1 MSLIHTDLPCRLRV
15 CRSRVTRGC
24 VPPAGCWC
32 RRPPTCRKLS
42 RSAAPFPN
50 CCRICRVHPFPPSS
64 SYQASGTIR
73 RPKPTAGDDEEDED
87 DEPELPPEFRVKNF
101 AATRG
106 DFLASLRAFDVSARA
121 SEEASATGA
130 DDDDE
135 KSEGGGG
142 GGTKGMEQAPAV
154 VAIVKVHL

>member
-1 MSLIHTDLPCRLRV
+1 MPKAVKVGRANPL
-15 CRSRVTRGC
+15 CRSI
-24 VPPAGCWC
+24 PHSPHS
-32 RRPPTCRKLS
+32 PS
-42 RSAAPFPN
+42 R
-50 CCRICRVHPFPPSS
+50 
-64 SYQASGTIR
+64 QASGTIR
-73 RPKPTAGDDEEDED
+73 RAKPTAGDDEEDED

-135 KSEGGGG
+135 KSEGGQGG
-142 GGTKGMEQAPAV
+142 GGTKGTEQAPAV
-154 VAIVKVHL
+154 VAIVKVRL